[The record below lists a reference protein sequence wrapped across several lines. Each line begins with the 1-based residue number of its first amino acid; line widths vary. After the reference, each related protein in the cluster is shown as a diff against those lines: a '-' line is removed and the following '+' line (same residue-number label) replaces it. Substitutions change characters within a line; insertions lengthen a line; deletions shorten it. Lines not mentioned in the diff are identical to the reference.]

1 MCGKFT
7 QRNEWRELVRLDEI
21 ARTSVSAAGIETITP
36 IRYAQVIALD
46 GNGAR
51 KAVAMRWG
59 LIPSHADNARDAKPH
74 IHARAE
80 TIDTKPTFRD
90 SFLHRRGLIVV
101 STFNEGEEVGS
112 KTVQY
117 VCTPKDGKH
126 IAIAVIWDR
135 WREEGGPSLLTF
147 AMVTTPP
154 CEIISTITDR
164 MPALLEDSDWAK
176 WLGEEPATVEELKAM
191 LRVSSRDLDMMRANK
206 PPVPPKPARDTGQ
219 AELF

>member
-1 MCGKFT
+1 VCGKFT
-7 QRNEWRELVRLDEI
+7 QNHNWRELVHLSDI
-21 ARTSVSAAGIETITP
+21 ARGAEPESVETVTP
-36 IRYAQVIALD
+36 MRFAQVIALD
-46 GNGAR
+46 GNGMR
-51 KAVAMRWG
+51 KSVAMRWG
-59 LIPSHADNARDAKPH
+59 LIPPHAEDAKQAKPH

-80 TIDTKPTFRD
+80 TIDSKPTFRE
-90 SFLHRRGLIVV
+90 SFINRRGLILV

-112 KTVQY
+112 NTVQY

-135 WREEGGPSLLTF
+135 WSDGGPSLLSF

-164 MPALLEDSDWAK
+164 MPALLEDSDWPK

-191 LRVSSRDLDMMRANK
+191 LRVSPRDLDMVRANK
-206 PPVPPKPARDTGQ
+206 PPSPPKPSRNADQ

>member
-7 QRNEWRELVRLDEI
+7 QKHNWRELVRLSDI
-21 ARTSVSAAGIETITP
+21 ACGAEPDSVETVTP
-36 IRYAQVIALD
+36 MRFAQVIALD
-46 GNGAR
+46 GNGVR
-51 KAVAMRWG
+51 KSVSMRWG
-59 LIPSHADNARDAKPH
+59 LIPPHAEDARQARPH

-80 TIDTKPTFRD
+80 TIDSKPTFRE
-90 SFLHRRGLIVV
+90 SFLKRRGLILV

-135 WREEGGPSLLTF
+135 WSDGGPSLSVLRNGDDATLS
-147 AMVTTPP
+147 
-154 CEIISTITDR
+154 EIVSTITDR
-164 MPALLEDSDWAK
+164 MPALLDDSDWPK
-176 WLGEEPATVEELKAM
+176 WLGEEPASVEELKAM
-191 LRVSSRDLDMMRANK
+191 LRVSTRDLDMARAGK
-206 PPVPPKPARDTGQ
+206 PPSPPKPSRNTDQ

>member
-7 QRNEWRELVRLDEI
+7 QRNNWRELVRLDEL
-21 ARTSVSAAGIETITP
+21 ARAGNGESAETITP
-36 IRYAQVIALD
+36 MRSAQVIALD
-46 GNGAR
+46 GNGVR
-51 KAVAMRWG
+51 RSVSMRWG
-59 LIPSHADNARDAKPH
+59 LIPPYAEDAKQARPH

-80 TIDTKPTFRD
+80 TIDSKLSFRE
-90 SFLHRRGLIVV
+90 SFLKRRGLILV

-135 WREEGGPSLLTF
+135 WSDGGPTLLSF
-147 AMVTTPP
+147 AIVTTPP

-164 MPALLEDSDWAK
+164 MPALLEDSDWPK
-176 WLGEEPATVEELKAM
+176 WLGEEPASAEELKAM
-191 LRVSSRDLDMMRANK
+191 LHVSPRDLDMVRAGK
-206 PPVPPKPARDTGQ
+206 PPSPPKPSSNADQ

>member
-7 QRNEWRELVRLDEI
+7 QRNEWREIVRLDEI
-21 ARTSVSAAGIETITP
+21 ARADTSASVETITP
-36 IRYAQVIALD
+36 IRTAQVIALD
-46 GNGAR
+46 GNGER
-51 KAVAMRWG
+51 RSVPMRWG
-59 LIPSHADNARDAKPH
+59 LIPSHAVDAREARPH

-80 TIDTKPTFRD
+80 TIDSKPTFRE
-90 SFLHRRGLIVV
+90 SFLHRRGLLVV

-135 WREEGGPSLLTF
+135 WSDGGPALLSF

-164 MPALLEDSDWAK
+164 MPALLEDTDWPK
-176 WLGEEPATVEELKAM
+176 WLGEEPASVDELKAM
-191 LRVSSRDLDMMRANK
+191 LRVSTRDLDMARAGK
-206 PPVPPKPARDTGQ
+206 PPPPPKPQRDSGQ

>member
-7 QRNEWRELVRLDEI
+7 QKHNWRELVRLSDI
-21 ARTSVSAAGIETITP
+21 ARDAEPESVETITP
-36 IRYAQVIALD
+36 MRRAQVIALD
-46 GNGAR
+46 NNGAR
-51 KAVAMRWG
+51 KSVSMRWG
-59 LIPSHADNARDAKPH
+59 LIPPYTEDAKHARPH

-80 TIDTKPTFRD
+80 TIDSKPTFRE
-90 SFLHRRGLIVV
+90 SFLKRRGLVLV

-126 IAIAVIWDR
+126 VAIAVIWDR
-135 WREEGGPSLLTF
+135 WSDGGPPLLSF

-164 MPALLEDSDWAK
+164 MPALLEDSDWPK
-176 WLGEEPATVEELKAM
+176 WLGEEPANVEELKAL
-191 LRVSSRDLDMMRANK
+191 LRASPRDLNMVRAGK
-206 PPVPPKPARDTGQ
+206 PPLQPKPARNANQ

>member
-7 QRNEWRELVRLDEI
+7 QQLRWRDVVRLSDLIGTVE
-21 ARTSVSAAGIETITP
+21 SESIETLTP
-36 IRYAQVIALD
+36 MRFAQVIALD
-46 GNGAR
+46 GNGVR
-51 KAVAMRWG
+51 KSVPMRWG
-59 LIPSHADNARDAKPH
+59 LVPSHAADAREAKPH

-80 TIDTKPTFRD
+80 TIDSKPTFSE
-90 SFLHRRGLIVV
+90 SFLQRRGVILV

-135 WREEGGPSLLTF
+135 WSDGVANLLSF

-154 CEIISTITDR
+154 SEIIATITDR

-191 LRVSSRDLDMMRANK
+191 LRVSPRDLDMKRAGK
-206 PPVPPKPARDTGQ
+206 PSPPPKPARAQGD
-219 AELF
+219 LFFK

>member
-21 ARTSVSAAGIETITP
+21 ARASTSTRVETITP
-36 IRYAQVIALD
+36 IRYAQIITLD

-51 KAVAMRWG
+51 RSVPMRWG
-59 LIPSHADNARDAKPH
+59 LIPSHAADAREAKPH

-80 TIDTKPTFRD
+80 TIDSKPTFRE
-90 SFLHRRGLIVV
+90 SFLHRRGLLVV
-101 STFNEGEEVGS
+101 STFNEGEEVGT

-117 VCTPKDGKH
+117 VCAPKDGKH

-135 WREEGGPSLLTF
+135 WSDGGPALLSF

-164 MPALLEDSDWAK
+164 MPALLEDSDWPK
-176 WLGEEPATVEELKAM
+176 WLGEEPASPEELKAM
-191 LRVSSRDLDMMRANK
+191 LRVSTRDLDMARAGK
-206 PPVPPKPARDTGQ
+206 PPSPPKPQRDSGQ

>member
-7 QRNEWRELVRLDEI
+7 QKHNWRELVRLSDI
-21 ARTSVSAAGIETITP
+21 ARGAEPESVETVTP
-36 IRYAQVIALD
+36 MRFAQVIALD
-46 GNGAR
+46 NYGVR
-51 KAVAMRWG
+51 RSVSMRWG
-59 LIPSHADNARDAKPH
+59 LIPPHAEDAKQAKPH

-80 TIDTKPTFRD
+80 TIDTKPTFRE
-90 SFLHRRGLIVV
+90 SFLNRRGLILV

-135 WREEGGPSLLTF
+135 WSDGGPSLLSF

-164 MPALLEDSDWAK
+164 MPALLEDSDWPK
-176 WLGEEPATVEELKAM
+176 WLGEEPASVEELKAM
-191 LRVSSRDLDMMRANK
+191 LRVSPRDLDMARAG
-206 PPVPPKPARDTGQ
+206 KPASPAKPSCSADQ

>member
-7 QRNEWRELVRLDEI
+7 QQLRWRDVVRLSDLIGTVE
-21 ARTSVSAAGIETITP
+21 SESIETLTP
-36 IRYAQVIALD
+36 MRFAQVIALD
-46 GNGAR
+46 GNGVR
-51 KAVAMRWG
+51 KSVPMRWG
-59 LIPSHADNARDAKPH
+59 LVPSHAADAREAKPH

-80 TIDTKPTFRD
+80 TIDSKPTFRE
-90 SFLHRRGLIVV
+90 SFLQRRGVILV

-135 WREEGGPSLLTF
+135 WTDGVANLLSF

-154 CEIISTITDR
+154 CEIIATITDR

-191 LRVSSRDLDMMRANK
+191 LRVSSRDLDMERASK
-206 PPVPPKPARDTGQ
+206 PSPPPKPAQ
-219 AELF
+219 AQGDLFFK

>member
-21 ARTSVSAAGIETITP
+21 ARANVSPAGIETITP
-36 IRYAQVIALD
+36 IRTAQVIALD

-51 KAVAMRWG
+51 KAVPMRWG
-59 LIPSHADNARDAKPH
+59 LIPPHAGNARDAKPH

-80 TIDTKPTFRD
+80 TIDTKPTFRE
-90 SFLHRRGLIVV
+90 SFLQRRGLIVV

-117 VCTPKDGKH
+117 VCTPKDGRH

-135 WREEGGPSLLTF
+135 WRDGGPSLLTF

-154 CEIISTITDR
+154 CEIIGTITDR
-164 MPALLEDSDWAK
+164 MPALLEDSDWPK
-176 WLGEEPATVEELKAM
+176 WLGEEPASVEELKAM
-191 LRVSSRDLDMMRANK
+191 LHVSPRDLDMERTSK
-206 PPVPPKPARDTGQ
+206 PPPPPKPARNAGQ

>member
-21 ARTSVSAAGIETITP
+21 ARAPASPAGIETITP
-36 IRYAQVIALD
+36 IRNAQVIALD
-46 GNGAR
+46 GNGVR
-51 KAVAMRWG
+51 KSVPMRWG
-59 LIPSHADNARDAKPH
+59 LIPSHADDVRDAKPH

-80 TIDTKPTFRD
+80 TIDSKPTFRD

-101 STFNEGEEVGS
+101 STFNEGEEVGA

-117 VCTPKDGKH
+117 VCTPKDGRH
-126 IAIAVIWDR
+126 VAIAVIWDR
-135 WREEGGPSLLTF
+135 WSDGGPSLLTF

-154 CEIISTITDR
+154 CEIIATITDR

-176 WLGEEPATVEELKAM
+176 WLGEEPASVKELKTM
-191 LRVSSRDLDMMRANK
+191 LRVSPRDLDMARAGK
-206 PPVPPKPARDTGQ
+206 PPSRPKPARDTGQ

>member
-1 MCGKFT
+1 ML
-7 QRNEWRELVRLDEI
+7 RWRDVVYLSDLIGRAEPDG
-21 ARTSVSAAGIETITP
+21 AETITP
-36 IRYAQVIALD
+36 MRLAQVIALD

-51 KAVAMRWG
+51 KSVAMRWG
-59 LIPSHADNARDAKPH
+59 LIPPHAENARDAKPH

-80 TIDTKPTFRD
+80 TIDSKPTFRD
-90 SFLHRRGLIVV
+90 SFLNRRGLLVV

-126 IAIAVIWDR
+126 MAIAVIWDL
-135 WREEGGPSLLTF
+135 WNDGGPSLLTF

-154 CEIISTITDR
+154 CEIVGTITDR

-176 WLGEEPATVEELKAM
+176 WLGEEPASVEELKAI
-191 LRVSSRDLDMMRANK
+191 LRASPRDLDMQRASK
-206 PPVPPKPARDTGQ
+206 PPRPPKPARDTGQ

>member
-21 ARTSVSAAGIETITP
+21 ARAANDGPVETITP
-36 IRYAQVIALD
+36 IRFAQVIALD
-46 GNGAR
+46 GNGVR
-51 KAVAMRWG
+51 RSVPMRWG
-59 LIPSHADNARDAKPH
+59 LVPSHAADAREAKPH

-80 TIDTKPTFRD
+80 TIDTKPTFRE
-90 SFLHRRGLIVV
+90 SFLQRRGLILV

-135 WREEGGPSLLTF
+135 WTDGVANLLSF
-147 AMVTTPP
+147 AMVTTTP

-164 MPALLEDSDWAK
+164 MPALLKDSDWPK
-176 WLGEEPATVEELKAM
+176 WLGEEPASVEELKAM
-191 LRVSSRDLDMMRANK
+191 LRVSPRDLDMTRASK
-206 PPVPPKPARDTGQ
+206 PPSPPKPARDTGQ

>member
-1 MCGKFT
+1 M
-7 QRNEWRELVRLDEI
+7 RLDEL
-21 ARTSVSAAGIETITP
+21 ARAGNGDSVETITP
-36 IRYAQVIALD
+36 IRFAQVIALD
-46 GNGAR
+46 GNGVR
-51 KAVAMRWG
+51 KSVPMRWG
-59 LIPSHADNARDAKPH
+59 LIPSHAADAREAKPH

-80 TIDTKPTFRD
+80 TIDSKPTFRE
-90 SFLHRRGLIVV
+90 SFLQRRGLILVT
-101 STFNEGEEVGS
+101 TFNEGEEVGS

-135 WREEGGPSLLTF
+135 WRDSGGASLLTF

-154 CEIISTITDR
+154 CEIVATITDR
-164 MPALLEDSDWAK
+164 MPALLDDSDWPK

-191 LRVSSRDLDMMRANK
+191 LRASPRELDMERASK
-206 PPVPPKPARDTGQ
+206 PSPPPKPVRDTGQ

>member
-21 ARTSVSAAGIETITP
+21 ARSSVTPAGIETVPP

-46 GNGAR
+46 GNGVR
-51 KAVAMRWG
+51 KSVPMRWG
-59 LIPSHADNARDAKPH
+59 LIPSHAGNARDAKPH

-80 TIDTKPTFRD
+80 TIDSKPTFRD
-90 SFLHRRGLIVV
+90 SFLNRRGLIVV

-135 WREEGGPSLLTF
+135 WNDGGPSLLTF
-147 AMVTTPP
+147 AMVRTPP
-154 CEIISTITDR
+154 R
-164 MPALLEDSDWAK
+164 GA
-176 WLGEEPATVEELKAM
+176 
-191 LRVSSRDLDMMRANK
+191 
-206 PPVPPKPARDTGQ
+206 
-219 AELF
+219 F

>member
-7 QRNEWRELVRLDEI
+7 QISEWRELVRLDEI
-21 ARTSVSAAGIETITP
+21 ACASAVSARVETITP
-36 IRYAQVIALD
+36 IRFAQVVALD
-46 GNGAR
+46 NNGER
-51 KAVAMRWG
+51 RPVAMRWG
-59 LIPSHADNARDAKPH
+59 LVPSHTADARDAKPH

-80 TIDTKPTFRD
+80 TIDSKPTFRE
-90 SFLHRRGLIVV
+90 SFLRRRGLVLV

-135 WREEGGPSLLTF
+135 WSDGGPSLLSF
-147 AMVTTPP
+147 AMVTTQP
-154 CEIISTITDR
+154 CEIISAITDR
-164 MPALLEDSDWAK
+164 MPALLEDTDWAK
-176 WLGEEPATVEELKAM
+176 WLGEEPATVAELKAM
-191 LRVSSRDLDMMRANK
+191 LRVSAREFDMTRASK
-206 PPVPPKPARDTGQ
+206 PPSPPKPVCDTGQ

>member
-21 ARTSVSAAGIETITP
+21 AHTASVANVETITP
-36 IRYAQVIALD
+36 IRYARVIALD
-46 GNGAR
+46 RNGER
-51 KAVAMRWG
+51 KSVAMRWG
-59 LIPSHADNARDAKPH
+59 LIPSHAADAREAKPH

-80 TIDTKPTFRD
+80 TIDSKPTFRD
-90 SFLHRRGLIVV
+90 SFLHRRGLILVT
-101 STFNEGEEVGS
+101 TFNEGEEVGS

-135 WREEGGPSLLTF
+135 WSDGGPALLSF

-154 CEIISTITDR
+154 CDIIATITDR

-176 WLGEEPATVEELKAM
+176 WLGEEPASVEELKAM
-191 LRVSSRDLDMMRANK
+191 LRVSSRDLDMVRAGKPAPPQK
-206 PPVPPKPARDTGQ
+206 PPGSGCQGV
-219 AELF
+219 LF

>member
-21 ARTSVSAAGIETITP
+21 ARASVAPAGIETITP

-46 GNGAR
+46 GNR
-51 KAVAMRWG
+51 ERRLVSMRWG
-59 LIPSHADNARDAKPH
+59 LVPPNAANAREAKPH

-90 SFLHRRGLIVV
+90 AFLHRRGLIFV

-135 WREEGGPSLLTF
+135 WSEGGPVLLSF

-154 CEIISTITDR
+154 CPIISTITDR

-176 WLGEEPATVEELKAM
+176 WLGEEPASVEELKAM
-191 LRVSSRDLDMMRANK
+191 LCVSSRDLDMVRASK
-206 PPVPPKPARDTGQ
+206 PPSSQASPRDTRQ

>member
-7 QRNEWRELVRLDEI
+7 QRNEWRELVRLDEM
-21 ARTSVSAAGIETITP
+21 AREGALSAAVETITP
-36 IRYAQVIALD
+36 IRFAQVIALD
-46 GNGAR
+46 GEGVR
-51 KAVAMRWG
+51 KSVAMRWG
-59 LIPSHADNARDAKPH
+59 LIPAHAEDAKQARPH

-80 TIDTKPTFRD
+80 TIDSKPTFRE
-90 SFLHRRGLIVV
+90 SFLQRRGLILV

-135 WREEGGPSLLTF
+135 WNDGGPSLLSF

-154 CEIISTITDR
+154 CEIIGTITDR
-164 MPALLEDSDWAK
+164 MPALLEDSGWPK
-176 WLGEEPATVEELKAM
+176 WLGEEPASVEELKAM
-191 LRVSSRDLDMMRANK
+191 LRVSPRDLDMMRASK
-206 PPVPPKPARDTGQ
+206 PPVPPKPVRGTGQ

>member
-21 ARTSVSAAGIETITP
+21 ARAANDGPVETITP
-36 IRYAQVIALD
+36 IRFAQVIALD
-46 GNGAR
+46 GNGVR
-51 KAVAMRWG
+51 RSVPMRWG
-59 LIPSHADNARDAKPH
+59 LVPSHAADARDAKPH

-80 TIDTKPTFRD
+80 TIDTKPTFRE
-90 SFLHRRGLIVV
+90 SFLQRRGLILV

-135 WREEGGPSLLTF
+135 WTDCVANLLSF

-164 MPALLEDSDWAK
+164 MPALLDDADWPK
-176 WLGEEPATVEELKAM
+176 WLGEEPASVEELKAI
-191 LRVSSRDLDMMRANK
+191 LRVSPRDLDMMRASN
-206 PPVPPKPARDTGQ
+206 PSPPPKPVRDSGQ

>member
-21 ARTSVSAAGIETITP
+21 ARVANDGPVETITP
-36 IRYAQVIALD
+36 IRFAQVIALD
-46 GNGAR
+46 GNGVR
-51 KAVAMRWG
+51 RSVPMRWG
-59 LIPSHADNARDAKPH
+59 LVPSHAADAREAKPH

-80 TIDTKPTFRD
+80 TIDTKPTFRE
-90 SFLHRRGLIVV
+90 SFLQRRGLILV

-135 WREEGGPSLLTF
+135 WSDGVANLLSF
-147 AMVTTPP
+147 AMVTTTP

-164 MPALLEDSDWAK
+164 MPALLEDSDWPK
-176 WLGEEPATVEELKAM
+176 WLGEEPASVEELKAM
-191 LRVSSRDLDMMRANK
+191 LRVSPRDLDMERATN
-206 PPVPPKPARDTGQ
+206 PPSPPKPARDTGQ

>member
-7 QRNEWRELVRLDEI
+7 QQLRWRDVVRLSDLIGTVE
-21 ARTSVSAAGIETITP
+21 SESIETLTP
-36 IRYAQVIALD
+36 MRFAQVIALD
-46 GNGAR
+46 GNGVR
-51 KAVAMRWG
+51 KSVPMRWG
-59 LIPSHADNARDAKPH
+59 LVPSHAADAREAKPH

-80 TIDTKPTFRD
+80 TIDSKPTFRE
-90 SFLHRRGLIVV
+90 SFLQRRGVIVV
-101 STFNEGEEVGS
+101 STFNEGQEVGS

-135 WREEGGPSLLTF
+135 WSDGVANLLSF

-154 CEIISTITDR
+154 SEIISTITDR

-191 LRVSSRDLDMMRANK
+191 LRVSSRDLDMERASK
-206 PPVPPKPARDTGQ
+206 PSPPPKPMRDTGQ